1 MMPIKQE
8 KDKKVVI
15 IKDTNMISDTEK
27 ESQSQKEQTKK
38 ERIFLIQLIVV
49 FLVWMFLL
57 YLVMDKNPKKIILIF
72 LIFYLLKVDFY
83 KISYFYFSIFSSY
96 NFYWI

>member
-1 MMPIKQE
+1 MEEKDMMPIKQE

-57 YLVMDKNPKKIILIF
+57 YLVMDKNPKKIII
-72 LIFYLLKVDFY
+72 
-83 KISYFYFSIFSSY
+83 
-96 NFYWI
+96 

>member
-57 YLVMDKNPKKIILIF
+57 YLVMDKNPKKINL
-72 LIFYLLKVDFY
+72 
-83 KISYFYFSIFSSY
+83 
-96 NFYWI
+96 NF

>member
-1 MMPIKQE
+1 MEEKDMMPIKQE

-57 YLVMDKNPKKIILIF
+57 YLVMDKNPKKIT
-72 LIFYLLKVDFY
+72 KVSKHKTNY
-83 KISYFYFSIFSSY
+83 VKSKCKKK
-96 NFYWI
+96 

>member
-57 YLVMDKNPKKIILIF
+57 YLVMDKNPKKIT
-72 LIFYLLKVDFY
+72 KVY
-83 KISYFYFSIFSSY
+83 KHKTNHVKSKIKKKNNKKKI
-96 NFYWI
+96 

>member
-27 ESQSQKEQTKK
+27 ESQSQKEQAKK
-38 ERIFLIQLIVV
+38 ERIFLNQLIVV

-96 NFYWI
+96 NFYLI